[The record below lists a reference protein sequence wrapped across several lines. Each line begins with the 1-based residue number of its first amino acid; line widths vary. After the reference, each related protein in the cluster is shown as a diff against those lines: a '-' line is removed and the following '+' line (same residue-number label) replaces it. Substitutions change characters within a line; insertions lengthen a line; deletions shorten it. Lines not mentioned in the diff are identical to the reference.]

1 MKKSLIM
8 VSRGFPQGSGLS
20 PLLFNIFVRNLPRQC
35 TSPIFQF
42 ADDTT
47 LVTEDPSLSVV
58 AEKLTAAFDDVKQ
71 FCDAHDL
78 KINLEK
84 TRLILFKK
92 LGKPMPDDF
101 HLILDNYTVTLQKTV
116 KLTGVTLDQHFTFG
130 LHIDNVA
137 NKC

>member
-1 MKKSLIM
+1 MKKSLIGSWSPGAFHRAP
-8 VSRGFPQGSGLS
+8 VSAHCYSTSLS
-20 PLLFNIFVRNLPRQC
+20 
-35 TSPIFQF
+35 
-42 ADDTT
+42 
-47 LVTEDPSLSVV
+47 EDPSLSVV
-58 AEKLTAAFDDVKQ
+58 TEKLTAAFDDVKQ